1 MGDWGT
7 WKFAIRFGFFDVATY
22 IEPHSQLRALAS
34 RHFFVHNNVE
44 FMTKRLR
51 FAHCSDIHLDG
62 DAGEMIEGH
71 VDHYKSGFA
80 RALMEMQRH
89 KPDMLLI
96 AGDLFDAN
104 TASDETITWAMDI
117 LSDQPLPIV
126 MIPGNHDCLE
136 PGAIYHRYDFN
147 KIPNLQMIDAE
158 EGATAR
164 VDTLDVAVW
173 GKGMVEHS
181 PDFLPLDSC
190 PERPTDCS
198 WYLGMGH
205 GIFVPHGGETDRS
218 SPIPMQHIEDSVC
231 DYLALGHHHAAME
244 LVNEK
249 ATAAYSGSPTD
260 TIGRGATYV
269 IIDLADD
276 AAPAVNVHEIS

>member
-1 MGDWGT
+1 MT
-7 WKFAIRFGFFDVATY
+7 A
-22 IEPHSQLRALAS
+22 SLRL
-34 RHFFVHNNVE
+34 
-44 FMTKRLR
+44 
-51 FAHCSDIHLDG
+51 AHCSDIHLDG
-62 DAGEMIEGH
+62 DASDMGEGSVEY
-71 VDHYKSGFA
+71 YKRGFA
-80 RALMEMQRH
+80 RALTEMQRH

-104 TASDETITWAMDI
+104 TASDNTINWAMDI
-117 LSDQPLPIV
+117 LGEQPLPIA

-136 PGAIYHRYDFN
+136 HGSIYHRYDFN

-158 EGATAR
+158 DGAIAR
-164 VDTLDVAVW
+164 IDGLDVAVW

-181 PDFLPLDSC
+181 PDFLPLDKC
-190 PERPTDCS
+190 PERPTDCK

-218 SPIPMQHIEDSVC
+218 SPIPMQHIEDSCC

-244 LVNEK
+244 LVNDK

-269 IIDLADD
+269 IIDLADG
-276 AAPAVNVHEIS
+276 AAPSVNVHAIS